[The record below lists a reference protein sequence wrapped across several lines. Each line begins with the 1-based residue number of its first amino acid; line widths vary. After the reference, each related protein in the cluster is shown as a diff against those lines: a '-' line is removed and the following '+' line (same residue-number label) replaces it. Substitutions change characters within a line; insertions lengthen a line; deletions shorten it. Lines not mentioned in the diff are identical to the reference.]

1 MCFHKDASIIAF
13 LKTLKRHAVCS
24 SGVFC
29 MRTRLRSV
37 QRRSGN
43 KPFAQGTAGSRPPA
57 VAVSSGNQTGR
68 VARWEPPPAPAS
80 PQSFPGRRAASWRD
94 PARRLSW
101 RGRSPAAELPSAAR
115 PGALGQRSEPGG
127 TTQRKEGFAAARLR
141 FAGEM
146 LDLTPKCW
154 I

>member
-13 LKTLKRHAVCS
+13 LKTLKQHAVCS

-57 VAVSSGNQTGR
+57 VAVSSGNQMGR

-80 PQSFPGRRAASWRD
+80 PESFPGRSQQAGQTPHA
-94 PARRLSW
+94 
-101 RGRSPAAELPSAAR
+101 GSPGGAAAR
-115 PGALGQRSEPGG
+115 PLSYPRRRVPG
-127 TTQRKEGFAAARLR
+127 R
-141 FAGEM
+141 
-146 LDLTPKCW
+146 
-154 I
+154 